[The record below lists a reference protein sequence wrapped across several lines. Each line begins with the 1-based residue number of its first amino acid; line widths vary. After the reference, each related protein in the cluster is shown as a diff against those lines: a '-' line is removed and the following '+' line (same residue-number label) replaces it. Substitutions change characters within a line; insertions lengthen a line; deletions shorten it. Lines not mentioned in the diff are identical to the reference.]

1 VNLKWGLLIC
11 NYKHSSLIP
20 DLKDDL
26 SQKQVVMTVVSSHK
40 MSDLISLGEKLASKG
55 PHKTEDT
62 PRRVR
67 GLLGGKY
74 IFDTLQAKYVWEH
87 PYYPYFYI
95 LVDAFSKDVQ
105 FEKIVSKK
113 SFHIAKLSSGHKSTN
128 RVIVFETSHGELSN
142 LVRIEHSALDA
153 WFVEDEKL
161 LGPHPKDPYKRIET
175 IPSSREIRI
184 ELEGVVIA
192 KSTQN
197 VFLFE
202 TMLRT
207 RFYLDPTMVDWSVL
221 RESET
226 ITYCP
231 YKGMANYY
239 HVDFGGKTIEDA
251 VWYYKYPTAE
261 SSLVAGRLCF
271 YNEKVDVFIDGVK
284 EKK

>member
-1 VNLKWGLLIC
+1 
-11 NYKHSSLIP
+11 
-20 DLKDDL
+20 
-26 SQKQVVMTVVSSHK
+26 MTVVSSHK
-40 MSDLISLGEKLASKG
+40 MSDLISLGEKLTSEG
-55 PHKTEDT
+55 PHKMEDT

-74 IFDTLQAKYVWEH
+74 IFDTLEAKYVWEH
-87 PYYPYFYI
+87 PYYPYFY
-95 LVDAFSKDVQ
+95 VPHDAFAMNVQ
-105 FEKIVSKK
+105 FEKVISKK
-113 SFHIAKLSSGHKSTN
+113 GFYIAKLTAGTKSTD
-128 RVIVFETSHGELSN
+128 RVIVFETSNRELSN
-142 LVRIEHSALDA
+142 LVRIEVSALDA

-184 ELEGVVIA
+184 EVDGVVVA
-192 KSTQN
+192 KSLQN

-202 TMLRT
+202 TMLRP
-207 RFYLDPTMVDWSVL
+207 RFYLDPTMVNWEVL

-226 ITYCP
+226 ISYCP

-239 HVDFGGKTIEDA
+239 HLNVNGKEIEDA

-261 SSLVAGRLCF
+261 SALVAGRLCF
-271 YNEKVDVFIDGVK
+271 YNEKVDVFIDDVK

>member
-1 VNLKWGLLIC
+1 ML
-11 NYKHSSLIP
+11 
-20 DLKDDL
+20 
-26 SQKQVVMTVVSSHK
+26 
-40 MSDLISLGEKLASKG
+40 DLISLGEKLASEG

-74 IFDTLQAKYVWEH
+74 IFDTLEAKYVWEH

-95 LVDAFSKDVQ
+95 PYNTFSSDVK
-105 FEKIVSKK
+105 FEKVVSKK
-113 SFHIAKLSSGHKSTN
+113 GFYIAKLTSGSKSTD
-128 RVIVFETSHGELSN
+128 RVIVFETSKGELSD
-142 LVRIEHSALDA
+142 LVRIEVSALDA

-161 LGPHPKDPYKRIET
+161 LGPHPKDPYKRVET

-184 ELEGVVIA
+184 EVDGVVVA
-192 KSTQN
+192 KSSQN

-202 TMLRT
+202 TMLRP
-207 RFYLDPTMVDWSVL
+207 RFYLDPTKVNWSVL

-226 ITYCP
+226 ISYCP

-239 HVDFGGKTIEDA
+239 HVDIGSKTIEDA

-261 SSLVAGRLCF
+261 SALVAGRLCF
-271 YNEKVDVFIDGVK
+271 YNEKVDVFIDGVQ

>member
-1 VNLKWGLLIC
+1 
-11 NYKHSSLIP
+11 
-20 DLKDDL
+20 
-26 SQKQVVMTVVSSHK
+26 MTVVSNHK
-40 MSDLISLGEKLASKG
+40 MSDLISLGEKLTSEG
-55 PHKTEDT
+55 PHKVEAT

-74 IFDTLQAKYVWEH
+74 IFDTLEAKYVWEH

-95 LVDAFSKDVQ
+95 PVTEFSEEVKVGKVVQ
-105 FEKIVSKK
+105 EKG
-113 SFHIAKLSSGHKSTN
+113 FYIAKLTAGTKNTD
-128 RVIVFETSHGELSN
+128 RVIVFESSKGELSN
-142 LVRIEHSALDA
+142 LVRIEVSALDA

-184 ELEGVVIA
+184 EIDGVVVA
-192 KSTQN
+192 KSLQN

-202 TMLRT
+202 TMLRP
-207 RFYLDPTMVDWSVL
+207 RFYLDPTMIDWSVL
-221 RESET
+221 KESET
-226 ITYCP
+226 ISYCP

-239 HVDFGGKTIEDA
+239 HVKVNGKEIEDA
-251 VWYYKYPTAE
+251 VWYYKYPTSE
-261 SSLVAGRLCF
+261 SALVAGRLCF